1 MEPELKNRFLKLW
14 EQYFGKAELP
24 ITFYYTDTPVGA
36 EPAGKPAGWQCFIGE
51 LARVRKGQSLSFSEE
66 SIGCGGGKR
75 YLGYSSKPRPGF
87 EYFLSCGNAEIEG
100 ERYKQTPE
108 LVEDFLRNAP
118 VMEPHGKNIVFKR
131 WDKLTKDDR
140 PEVVIFFASPDVLS
154 ALYTLSNFD
163 RRDLNGVIAPFGAG
177 CATIIQYPLMEAAKE
192 EPRSVM
198 GMFDISA
205 RPFVPENRITMAM
218 PFQRFEKIAGF
229 MEESFLIT
237 ESWRKV
243 KKRITRQKP

>member
-1 MEPELKNRFLKLW
+1 MDPELKNRFLRLW
-14 EQYFGKAELP
+14 EQYFGNAELP
-24 ITFYYTDTPVGA
+24 ITFYYTDTPKDADPA
-36 EPAGKPAGWQCFIGE
+36 EKPPGWQCFIGE
-51 LARVRKGQSLSFSEE
+51 LAKVRKGRSLLFSGE
-66 SIGCGGGKR
+66 SISCGGGKR

-100 ERYKQTPE
+100 ERYKQSPE
-108 LVEDFLRNAP
+108 LVEEFLRNAP
-118 VMEPHGKNIVFKR
+118 VLESREKNIVFKR
-131 WDKLTKDDR
+131 WDKLTEDDR

-163 RRDLNGVIAPFGAG
+163 RKDLNGVIAPFGAG
-177 CATIIQYPLMEAAKE
+177 CATIIQYPLLEAAKE

-205 RPFVPENRITMAM
+205 RPFVPENLITMAM
-218 PFQRFEKIAGF
+218 PFQRFEKIVGF

-237 ESWRKV
+237 ESWEKV
-243 KKRITRQKP
+243 RKRINRQNP